1 MGIPYIMKTRNID
14 GIWVSFL
21 SFDHRVGWG
30 SILIKEK
37 IQDKLEEK
45 DLLHYDYKLCEDLK
59 KHLSSLSIESRVVF
73 PGTSECIHKHVRLE
87 PFERLLTGSL
97 KVYRKNFDF
106 FDICEY
112 ERYSILYFGYVLER
126 QTALPSTDFNVGL
139 KVIKKGLFNKEIVGF
154 KWVGG
159 ELAERLNSDE
169 ELMTMVKGI
178 KKESPSLGVGGP
190 VSGWGS
196 TLHVYASK
204 WENSITFW
212 QPFRDPRELPSKEDI
227 EIAEKV
233 SEHIQIMTPAK
244 L

>member
-1 MGIPYIMKTRNID
+1 VGNI
-14 GIWVSFL
+14 S
-21 SFDHRVGWG
+21 
-30 SILIKEK
+30 IKER

-45 DLLHYDYKLCEDLK
+45 DLLHYDYKLCEELHM
-59 KHLSSLSIESRVVF
+59 HLDSLSIESRVVL

-97 KVYRKNFDF
+97 KVDRRDFDF
-106 FDICEY
+106 IDICEY
-112 ERYSILYFGYVLER
+112 QRFSIFYFGYVLET
-126 QTALPSTDFNVGL
+126 QTALSITDFNVGL
-139 KVIKKGLFNKEIVGF
+139 KVIKKGLFDKEIVGF
-154 KWVGG
+154 EWKGG
-159 ELAERLNSDE
+159 ELAERLNSDD
-169 ELMTMVKGI
+169 ELMTLVKGI

-204 WENSITFW
+204 WENSVTFW
-212 QPFRDPRELPSKEDI
+212 QPSRHLREFPSKNDI

-233 SEHIQIMTPAK
+233 SEHIRIMTPAK